1 MQRCKL
7 LWSQMVV
14 CLVYLLA
21 AVKCWSFFAGK
32 FNWKGTIKAVLRQS
46 PEEGIAVKKLR
57 KKVTPLWVHITEE
70 VCGSGWLPF
79 PAFGG
84 LFGMRLVL
92 YIQECLCISS
102 DCNAIWACMIIFISF
117 LYLFQL
123 LQVLAAY
130 YSFSGDGNFRSEEEL
145 FSLFNKKINGNP
157 KFKVFKDKVRLV
169 K

>member
-1 MQRCKL
+1 
-7 LWSQMVV
+7 
-14 CLVYLLA
+14 
-21 AVKCWSFFAGK
+21 
-32 FNWKGTIKAVLRQS
+32 
-46 PEEGIAVKKLR
+46 
-57 KKVTPLWVHITEE
+57 
-70 VCGSGWLPF
+70 
-79 PAFGG
+79 
-84 LFGMRLVL
+84 
-92 YIQECLCISS
+92 
-102 DCNAIWACMIIFISF
+102 MIIFISF